1 MKWIALQPLTGGIYL
16 GAERVFGKPAECIL
30 SYPHLSAAKTLG
42 KVKQANN
49 EYHLFE
55 YLKKHNR
62 MPDLFFFKDKML
74 GNYEELDYSIPEGA
88 NFENIDA
95 VVGLPI
101 CSGLSTATNF
111 SAEQRD
117 LRNCNL
123 KFLCKYALSVIKPK
137 IYVFEN
143 APVLTSDKGE
153 FIRKILNNIA
163 LEYGYT
169 PIYYRTNTNLHDNVQ
184 HRLRTFVFFLRND
197 LCETGMP
204 TIQWEKIQ
212 PSIDEYFSKMP
223 ENATQQDRF
232 LDFENMFFDDALKYT
247 IYRYGDDWRNKICSS
262 NVFKDVYL
270 NPDERKKFM
279 EYAEKHLDEKH
290 IEKWKTHFA
299 RVDSKLAE
307 GKGWWNITPIY
318 PKEICAVMH
327 KMMAS
332 VVHFSKNRRYN
343 ARELMHLMGMPSDF
357 EILSEYT
364 NDLKQIGQN
373 VPVRT
378 MQFIAQ
384 QVVNIL
390 ENKNIKI
397 YKEDGK
403 YALFDNTKQKMVW
416 LDL

>member
-16 GAERVFGKPAECIL
+16 GAEKVFGKPAECIL
-30 SYPHLSAAKTLG
+30 SYPHLSTSKTLG

-137 IYVFEN
+137 VYVFEN
-143 APVLTSDKGE
+143 APVMTSDRGE
-153 FIRKILNNIA
+153 FIRKVLNGIA
-163 LEYGYT
+163 LENGYT
-169 PIYYRTNTNLHDNVQ
+169 PVYYRTNTILHNNVQ
-184 HRLRTFVFFLRND
+184 SRLRTFVFFVKNE
-197 LCETGMP
+197 LCENGIP
-204 TIQWEKIQ
+204 ELQWERIQ
-212 PSIDEYFSKMP
+212 PTIDEYFAKMP
-223 ENATQQDRF
+223 ADATQQDRF
-232 LDFENMFFDDALKYT
+232 LDFENTFFDDALQYT
-247 IYRYGDDWRNKICSS
+247 IHRYGLSWRRKVESS
-262 NVFKDVYL
+262 NIFKDVYL
-270 NPDERKKFM
+270 NPAERKKFM
-279 EYAEKHLDEKH
+279 DYAKENLPQEH
-290 IEKWKTHFA
+290 IDKWTKHFA
-299 RVDSKLAE
+299 RVDEKLAE

-318 PKEICAVMH
+318 PKEIGAVMH

-332 VVHFSKNRRYN
+332 VVHYRENRRYN
-343 ARELMHLMGMPSDF
+343 ARELMHLMGMPNDF
-357 EILSEYT
+357 EILSQYT

-378 MQFIAQ
+378 MEFIATQ
-384 QVVNIL
+384 IVRIL
-390 ENKNIKI
+390 NNECGHVENKEGHYAIFDNIK
-397 YKEDGK
+397 
-403 YALFDNTKQKMVW
+403 QKISWHEM
-416 LDL
+416 